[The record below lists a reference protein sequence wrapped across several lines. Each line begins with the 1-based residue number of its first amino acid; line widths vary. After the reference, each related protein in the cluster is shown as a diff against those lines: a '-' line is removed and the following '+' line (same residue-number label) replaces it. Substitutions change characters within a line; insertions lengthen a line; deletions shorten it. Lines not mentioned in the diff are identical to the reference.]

1 MGGHVGTPGVGST
14 NNYFGANKAAMQK
27 EAEVKA
33 AAMANTRIEYEEKVA
48 AVESDRLQL
57 QKKAKDGLEGISREK
72 AELEAKLVQLDIE
85 KSAKQREAEEWQEVA
100 MDTKRRA
107 DEAARKNNK
116 LIADLEAE
124 ISTLEATKLAM
135 QKEAEV
141 KAQATVNL
149 KTDVDDRIRSLEAD
163 VSTYKEQSERTTKR
177 MAALDEEKAS
187 MEKEAEE
194 WQEVAVNTK
203 KEGEDKVLELEQSL
217 NQAETAKTTLRDEIA
232 RLKKQLEM
240 T

>member
-1 MGGHVGTPGVGST
+1 MG
-14 NNYFGANKAAMQK
+14 
-27 EAEVKA
+27 
-33 AAMANTRIEYEEKVA
+33 
-48 AVESDRLQL
+48 
-57 QKKAKDGLEGISREK
+57 
-72 AELEAKLVQLDIE
+72 DIE

-100 MDTKRRA
+100 MDTKRQT
-107 DEAARKNNK
+107 DEAARKNKK
-116 LIADLEAE
+116 LIVDLEAE
-124 ISTLEATKLAM
+124 VSTLEATKLAM

-163 VSTYKEQSERTTKR
+163 VRTYKEQSERTTKR

-217 NQAETAKTTLRDEIA
+217 NQAETEKTALRDEIA